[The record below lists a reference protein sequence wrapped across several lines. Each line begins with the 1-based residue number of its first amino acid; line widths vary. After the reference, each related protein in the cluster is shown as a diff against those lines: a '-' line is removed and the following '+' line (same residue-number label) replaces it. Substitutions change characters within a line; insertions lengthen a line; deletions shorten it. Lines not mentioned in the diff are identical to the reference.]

1 VVGSDAVKGL
11 EYAMQV
17 SRDYARKLDASYGKP
32 VVERYE
38 KQEKET
44 QTHSTDKERNAPQ
57 LERY

>member
-1 VVGSDAVKGL
+1 MKGL